1 MAKGSLPT
9 GIDKDD
15 LISWGME
22 GLIKAFRNFKAEK
35 GSKLA
40 TYAFYR
46 VRGEIFDKIRQEWH
60 YRNPH
65 KYQDYRKQ
73 IQERLAE
80 LVEDAIRSGQEF
92 DMITL
97 EESVHQMIANASM
110 SCLLSLDAL
119 EEVNVA
125 SAEDYVEQGP
135 VVWESVS
142 ELTQEEQDV
151 IHCFYQEDLKQKEI
165 AEKLKISKS
174 KVCRIHMK
182 ALEKLKRKLEKKVE
196 NN

>member
-1 MAKGSLPT
+1 
-9 GIDKDD
+9 
-15 LISWGME
+15 
-22 GLIKAFRNFKAEK
+22 
-35 GSKLA
+35 
-40 TYAFYR
+40 
-46 VRGEIFDKIRQEWH
+46 
-60 YRNPH
+60 
-65 KYQDYRKQ
+65 
-73 IQERLAE
+73 
-80 LVEDAIRSGQEF
+80 
-92 DMITL
+92 MITL